1 MQSCWYIGCIVE
13 LINACG
19 SGCPIL
25 HKTIPFQDC
34 FACNL
39 NYCVV
44 IASLA
49 MPAIKLKTIAFTIIS
64 RVSALEGVPDTVGQ
78 SDDGEDVLSGA

>member
-1 MQSCWYIGCIVE
+1 M
-13 LINACG
+13 
-19 SGCPIL
+19 
-25 HKTIPFQDC
+25 
-34 FACNL
+34 

-49 MPAIKLKTIAFTIIS
+49 MQAIKLKTIAFTIIS

-78 SDDGEDVLSGA
+78 SDDGGEDVLSGA

>member
-1 MQSCWYIGCIVE
+1 MYTAQNNTFSRLFCI
-13 LINACG
+13 L
-19 SGCPIL
+19 
-25 HKTIPFQDC
+25 

-49 MPAIKLKTIAFTIIS
+49 MPAIKLKKLAFTIIS

-78 SDDGEDVLSGA
+78 SDDGGEDVLSGA